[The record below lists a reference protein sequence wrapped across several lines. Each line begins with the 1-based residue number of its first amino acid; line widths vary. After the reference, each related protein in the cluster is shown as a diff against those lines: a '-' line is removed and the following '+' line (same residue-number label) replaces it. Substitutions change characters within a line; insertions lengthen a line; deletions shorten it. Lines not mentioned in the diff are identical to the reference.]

1 MKKLKAIALTL
12 IASITLT
19 GCVQLT
25 ADLQINRSD
34 RVSGQV
40 TAAVSK
46 DLLNQLRIAGL
57 GDFIPDVDRN
67 LFSPESRV
75 TETEVN
81 NSTWEGTRFGFE
93 NRDLSL
99 LNLSDGANPES
110 YLRVYREGD
119 LLITEGLIID
129 QGTEDLGLPASV
141 PDPDIWIRI
150 DYPGVIESTNGQQIG
165 STVEWRYEP
174 GQNLVMQAT
183 VRSQLIES
191 SEPAGPPLVVSEDF
205 LDEVLEDIGEPI
217 LRFLAPVFTFLS
229 IWGVLSLGVIIFSV
243 VRHSRKPGQ
252 YRPPEEFES
261 LNRDLFDKDK
271 DE

>member
-1 MKKLKAIALTL
+1 MRKLKAIALTL

-57 GDFIPDVDRN
+57 GEFIPDVDRN

-75 TETEVN
+75 SETEVN

-110 YLRVYREGD
+110 YLRVYRNGD

-129 QGTEDLGLPASV
+129 PGTEDLGLPASV
-141 PDPDIWIRI
+141 PEPDIWIRI

-165 STVEWRYEP
+165 STVEWRFEP
-174 GQNLVMQAT
+174 GQNLLIEAT
-183 VRSQLIES
+183 VRSQFIET
-191 SEPAGPPLVVSEDF
+191 SEAAGPPLIVSEDYLEEF
-205 LDEVLEDIGEPI
+205 LEQVGEP
-217 LRFLAPVFTFLS
+217 LLEFLSPLFTFLT
-229 IWGVLSLGVIIFSV
+229 IWAVLSLGVIIFSV